1 MMISRIPFRGK
12 SNAAFL
18 GFKGAA
24 RTSAFGRFGNTLRYV
39 RAGSRFCRANGPS
52 CSEMARVLSVSAD
65 SRGIQHIRY
74 AVVAD
79 EMKWQFVGQPKVLP
93 LSSFSETYENAIGAR

>member
-1 MMISRIPFRGK
+1 MIGRIPLRGK

-18 GFKGAA
+18 GFKGTA

-39 RAGSRFCRANGPS
+39 RPGSQFCRVNEPLCA
-52 CSEMARVLSVSAD
+52 EMARVLSVSAD
-65 SRGIQHIRY
+65 IRGVPHIRY

-79 EMKWQFVGQPKVLP
+79 ETKQKFADQPKVLS
-93 LSSFSETYENAIGAR
+93 LSSFAETYE